1 MNKPSKPSIMRWLE
15 RKGLTSSFAVPPLAE
30 QLRRL
35 VTHVVAELGGFVSEK
50 HAVVTRKTKSSAWAA
65 LT

>member
-1 MNKPSKPSIMRWLE
+1 MRWLE

-50 HAVVTRKTKSSAWAA
+50 HAVVTRKTKSSASPGW
-65 LT
+65 L